1 MEVSFLTVQ
10 NIFDTLPI
18 GYYLG
23 RRIETE
29 LSETNPSAY
38 FNPAEDK
45 IVVGAPIIL
54 NALKSITN
62 TNIDVEA
69 VVRGL
74 LYHEISHV
82 ILTPPEMIKDFHE
95 YADIINIFEDERIET
110 ILSKY
115 FLRVNFKKNVIL
127 LNRYTAGQ
135 QPKDARQA
143 FFFTVRYRTGNPRY
157 VAEVQDIIDRYS
169 NINASSRY
177 DKYQNYCSAII
188 DLYKKIKRDW
198 ESNRA
203 NQTQQASNN
212 NQSNSNQQTSN
223 NQQSNNNQSS
233 NSSSN
238 NDSTLSGNT
247 QLDGNDDNTNESSEN
262 NMNVGNGAGNDA
274 GDSTCTND
282 AQTTEDK
289 TAEEKAARDLAKQ
302 IEDNINSNKLSADD
316 IKNIVNTAINTIINQ
331 YIDENLVMRL
341 TEVIDKKLKTNKK
354 NGSAINSYSGRFDV
368 RAVAKRDDYKW
379 WVQQNR
385 AGHVRQFS
393 KVHFN
398 LIIDKSG
405 SFCYNDTKMNTFIQS
420 LNKINNKDFDYDI
433 ITVDTRIYEW
443 TDTKRI
449 FQSGG
454 GTRLPLKIGEVLRK
468 HTKPN
473 ANNYNIV
480 LFDGD
485 ADPQT
490 EPRKGNAFKF
500 FDTPNTILVTDRE
513 NEKYIHKY
521 NKMRKIITYNYCRD
535 FIDAIIELLDR
546 VI

>member
-1 MEVSFLTVQ
+1 MDVSFLTIQ

-29 LSETNPSAY
+29 LSEITPTA
-38 FNPAEDK
+38 FFDPAEDK
-45 IVVGAPIIL
+45 IVVGTPIIQK
-54 NALKSITN
+54 ALKSIN
-62 TNIDVEA
+62 NKNIDLEPI
-69 VVRGL
+69 VRGL

-82 ILTPPEMIKDFHE
+82 ILTPPEMIKDFYS

-115 FLRVNFKKNVIL
+115 FLKVNFKKNVIL
-127 LNRYTAGQ
+127 LNEYTADQ
-135 QPKDARQA
+135 RPKDARQA
-143 FFFTVRYRTGNPRY
+143 FFFTVRYRIGNPKY
-157 VAEVQDIIDRYS
+157 VAKVQDIIDKYS
-169 NINASSRY
+169 TINASSRY
-177 DKYQNYCSAII
+177 DKYQDYCFDII
-188 DLYKKIKRDW
+188 DLYEKIKRDW
-198 ESNRA
+198 NSNSA
-203 NQTQQASNN
+203 NQNQQASNS

-223 NQQSNNNQSS
+223 NQQFNNNQSN
-233 NSSSN
+233 NSSGN
-238 NDSTLSGNT
+238 NNSASSSDNTANNNKSSGN
-247 QLDGNDDNTNESSEN
+247 NTST
-262 NMNVGNGAGNDA
+262 GNGAGNDA
-274 GDSTCTND
+274 DDSTND
-282 AQTTEDK
+282 DQ
-289 TAEEKAARDLAKQ
+289 TAEEKAAKELAKQ

-316 IKNIVNTAINTIINQ
+316 IKDIVNTAINSIINK
-331 YIDENLVMRL
+331 YIDENLITRL
-341 TEVIDKKLKTNKK
+341 TEVINKKLKANKK

-398 LIIDKSG
+398 LFIDKSG
-405 SFCYNDTKMNTFIQS
+405 SFSYNDTRMNTFIQS

-433 ITVDTRIYEW
+433 ITVDTKIYEW
-443 TDTKRI
+443 PNTKQI
-449 FQSGG
+449 FKSDG

-468 HTKPN
+468 HTKHN

-485 ADPQT
+485 ADPQK

-500 FDTPNTILVTDRE
+500 FDTPNTILITDYE
-513 NEKYIHKY
+513 NEKYVRNYK
-521 NKMRKIITYNYCRD
+521 KMRKIISHNYCHD